1 MTFYLGGVDSRSYG
15 NKTLGNHNIVGT
27 VYIFEQDIFPS
38 LCVIS
43 IFRIMNPSFSCHCLN
58 VRGLEENIQCSGT
71 CTCICSIFQWFTL
84 TVLITADLDDL
95 FVQIP

>member
-15 NKTLGNHNIVGT
+15 NKALDNHNIAGI

>member
-1 MTFYLGGVDSRSYG
+1 MTFYLREVDSRSYG
-15 NKTLGNHNIVGT
+15 NKALGNLNIAGI
-27 VYIFEQDIFPS
+27 VYIFEQDILPS

-71 CTCICSIFQWFTL
+71 CTCSIFQWFTL
-84 TVLITADLDDL
+84 TVLLTADLDDL